1 MVVVTVRV
9 VYIYVNV
16 IFSKDNN
23 KKLLKKAYQGA
34 RDADVVQLV
43 EQWEED
49 ASATRALLM

>member
-23 KKLLKKAYQGA
+23 KNLLKKAYQGCDKPYSRMMPLTA
-34 RDADVVQLV
+34 V
-43 EQWEED
+43 
-49 ASATRALLM
+49 

>member
-1 MVVVTVRV
+1 MVVVTVHV

-16 IFSKDNN
+16 IFGKDNN

-34 RDADVVQLV
+34 RDADIV
-43 EQWEED
+43 EQWELEED